1 MDDTGGV
8 RLFQGAGDLD
18 RHVEDLDDLHRRC
31 LKSLTKRLS
40 FDVFSRD
47 EMTTAFVAQFINRE
61 DVRMI

>member
-8 RLFQGAGDLD
+8 RLFQGAGNLD

-40 FDVFSRD
+40 FNVFSRD
-47 EMTTAFVAQFINRE
+47 KMTTTFVA
-61 DVRMI
+61 